1 MIKVSFIILYLCIS
15 SFAIVSWPLERP
27 NIRFVFN
34 FQVIN
39 SMQRF
44 LYCHLLWCLLVTGIE
59 FLYMRMGPPI
69 CLTCYYAIHVAYCRF
84 LDFINLGIM
93 PECFYFILVV
103 LANSIVAPKQEV
115 ALAIPIDISCFSVFW
130 IYLKFVKDCFCLK
143 ERRRLSRHDFSFDKS
158 YKKLVIYWSFKVISH
173 IYPTYKCTL
182 CLLPWHTDWSLLLQ
196 HCPKESHI
204 CIDIYD
210 EVGIGGGASGA
221 SGGLLHPYSPKGC
234 HISFIFASFKWNFH
248 EIAFSYYYYG
258 SNL

>member
-15 SFAIVSWPLERP
+15 LFAIVSWPLERP

-44 LYCHLLWCLLVTGIE
+44 LYFHLLWCLLVTGIE

-115 ALAIPIDISCFSVFW
+115 ALAIPIDISCFSVS
-130 IYLKFVKDCFCLK
+130 
-143 ERRRLSRHDFSFDKS
+143 E
-158 YKKLVIYWSFKVISH
+158 
-173 IYPTYKCTL
+173 
-182 CLLPWHTDWSLLLQ
+182 
-196 HCPKESHI
+196 
-204 CIDIYD
+204 
-210 EVGIGGGASGA
+210 
-221 SGGLLHPYSPKGC
+221 
-234 HISFIFASFKWNFH
+234 FIL
-248 EIAFSYYYYG
+248 
-258 SNL
+258 NL